1 MNVQLN
7 NNNPRYFSFLN
18 KLRISIK
25 HVLYNNVFHNFTT
38 LQAGIITAH
47 FRDRENNIK
56 RSSFTESLSFD
67 AFNGQKA
74 RGNRINSREYH
85 AENCGVEIPNSEC
98 VQSFTLFEKET
109 KERSFIY

>member
-1 MNVQLN
+1 MFNLIIIILD
-7 NNNPRYFSFLN
+7 FLN

-47 FRDRENNIK
+47 FHDRENSIK

-85 AENCGVEIPNSEC
+85 AAEWKFRMYTVIHA
-98 VQSFTLFEKET
+98 
-109 KERSFIY
+109 I